1 MWALVFV
8 TGMITVVLF
17 LLRRSGTHIFS
28 KWIRVGEALGFLTDL
43 NWVYHSQ
50 LDKMDFELDSKRVV
64 DIIYT
69 S

>member
-28 KWIRVGEALGFLTDL
+28 KWIQMGEALGFLTDL
-43 NWVYHSQ
+43 NWVY
-50 LDKMDFELDSKRVV
+50 FELDSKRVV